1 MSRVNIPHFHSCFDP
16 QVGFDKIW
24 RGGIDKKTPR
34 LSAFHP
40 GSGAW
45 LAALCTSRVLA
56 ATWFVAYSA
65 VLPLTQAQWG
75 LSGKEAGLIQSAFH
89 LGYLTSLFIVGF
101 IADHYG
107 AKRAYITTGIA
118 ACLSPWAFVLF
129 ADGFWSA
136 FWLHALTGLCQG
148 GTYTPALALINDN
161 VERTQRGRA
170 MGYLI
175 AGSSAG
181 YAICLGIA
189 GIALQLTGWRGAL
202 AVVACLPLVSWITGV
217 LVLRDTPNVVHA
229 RPAGESLLASL
240 PAVWS
245 NRRGMLSI
253 WGYTFHNW
261 ELLGIW
267 AWLPAF
273 LTAALL
279 LHGIPSGNAATL
291 ALTFSA
297 FTYMAN
303 IAGSILGGTLAD
315 RWGRTQT
322 ILLWS
327 CVSLAISFSIGWLI
341 ALPVALLVTLAC
353 IYNLAGIADSSTH
366 STVLA
371 ESVPPHYL
379 GVAYAVR
386 SVVGFGAGV
395 VSPFV
400 FGWALDLAGGGK
412 SSTDAF
418 AWGIAWATLGL
429 GALLGP
435 VATWKLHRMR

>member
-1 MSRVNIPHFHSCFDP
+1 M
-16 QVGFDKIW
+16 
-24 RGGIDKKTPR
+24 
-34 LSAFHP
+34 
-40 GSGAW
+40 
-45 LAALCTSRVLA
+45 
-56 ATWFVAYSA
+56 AYSA
-65 VLPLTQAQWG
+65 VLPLTQADWR

-107 AKRAYITTGIA
+107 AKRAYLTTGIA
-118 ACLSPWAFVLF
+118 AFVSPWAFVLF

-161 VERTQRGRA
+161 VERAQRGRA
-170 MGYLI
+170 MGFLI

-181 YAICLGIA
+181 YAICLGVA
-189 GIALQLTGWRGAL
+189 GLALQFTDWRGAL
-202 AVVACLPLVSWITGV
+202 AAVACLPLVSWLTGA
-217 LVLRDTPNVVHA
+217 LALRQTPNLVHA

-240 PAVWS
+240 PAVLR
-245 NRRGMLSI
+245 NRKGMLSI
-253 WGYTFHNW
+253 WAYTFHNW

-273 LTAALL
+273 LTAALV
-279 LHGIPSGNAATL
+279 LHGSGEAPTL
-291 ALTFSA
+291 ALMFA
-297 FTYMAN
+297 ALTYVAN
-303 IAGSILGGTLAD
+303 IAGSILGGTMAD
-315 RWGRTQT
+315 RWGRTRT

-327 CVSLAISFSIGWLI
+327 CASLALSFSIGWLI
-341 ALPVALLVTLAC
+341 ALPVALLVVLAC
-353 IYNLAGIADSSTH
+353 LYNMAGIADSSTH

-386 SVVGFGAGV
+386 SVIGFGAGV

-412 SSTDAF
+412 GSTDSF

-429 GALLGP
+429 GGLLGP
-435 VATWKLHRMR
+435 LATRKLQKMGSDQH

>member
-1 MSRVNIPHFHSCFDP
+1 M
-16 QVGFDKIW
+16 
-24 RGGIDKKTPR
+24 
-34 LSAFHP
+34 
-40 GSGAW
+40 
-45 LAALCTSRVLA
+45 
-56 ATWFVAYSA
+56 AYSA

-75 LSGKEAGLIQSAFH
+75 LSAKEAGLIQSAFH

-101 IADHYG
+101 VADHYG
-107 AKRAYITTGIA
+107 ARRAYIAAGVA
-118 ACLSPWAFVLF
+118 ACASPWAFVLF

-148 GTYTPALALINDN
+148 GSYTPALALINDN
-161 VERTQRGRA
+161 VERERRGRA

-181 YAICLGIA
+181 YAICLGVA
-189 GIALQLTGWRGAL
+189 GVALQFTAWRGAL

-217 LVLRDTPNVVHA
+217 LVLRNTPNVVHA

-279 LHGIPSGNAATL
+279 LHGISPENAATL
-291 ALTFSA
+291 ALTFAA
-297 FTYMAN
+297 FTYVAN
-303 IAGSILGGTLAD
+303 IAGSIAGGTMAD
-315 RWGRTQT
+315 RWSRTKT

-327 CVSLAISFSIGWLI
+327 CVSLGLSFSIGWLI
-341 ALPVALLVTLAC
+341 ALPVALLVALAC
-353 IYNLAGIADSSTH
+353 LYNFAGIADSSTH

-412 SSTDAF
+412 GSTDAF
-418 AWGIAWATLGL
+418 AWGIAWSTLGL

-435 VATWKLHRMR
+435 LTTRKLQKMEVGRH